1 MLSRG
6 AVCSEPWC
14 DGYILGCPSV
24 PCDSLLLGAG
34 KRRFLNTC
42 APFFVRVILLDFVTV
57 CGLYFSEVCLG
68 LQVALQSVCWAGV
81 CVCVQGWLWADTG
94 KNSNKTATK
103 PKE

>member
-24 PCDSLLLGAG
+24 PCDSLLLDAG
-34 KRRFLNTC
+34 KCRFLSTC
-42 APFFVRVILLDFVTV
+42 APFFVCVILLDFVTV

-81 CVCVQGWLWADTG
+81 CVCVCARLAVG
-94 KNSNKTATK
+94 
-103 PKE
+103 